1 MKDSL
6 TADNIAQ
13 IKSSFGRY
21 MEIQDRKANLK
32 EEEASVK
39 QEVAEAI
46 DGTKTEGGK
55 LLKYMKEIYDKG
67 NSSSDEISTLVQ
79 QIRNNSGIDVED

>member
-6 TADNIAQ
+6 TEDDILQ

-55 LLKYMKEIYDKG
+55 MLKLMKEIYDKG
-67 NSSSDEISTLVQ
+67 NSTSDEISTLVQ
-79 QIRNNSGIDVED
+79 QIRSNSGIDTDE